1 MSFRVIASASLT
13 ALALA
18 TSPAAAQSG
27 STAKPAA
34 QTPAKP
40 SPTKPA
46 PTQPPTAKPP
56 TAKPSTTKPSAAKP
70 AAKPAAPSAALRNPS
85 KLIEKA
91 PEVYSVAF
99 DTTAGPFVVQV
110 TRAWAPL
117 GADRFYNLVKHG
129 YFDEGRFFRVVPNFI
144 VQFGI
149 NGDPKT
155 QSFWREA
162 NIKDDPV
169 TQSNR
174 RGTLTYAMRG
184 PDTRTTQ
191 LFINFRD
198 NAGLDQRG
206 FAPFGQVVSGMEIVD
221 KINAVYGEAPDQGR
235 LQAEG
240 NAYLN
245 KEFPKLDYIRK
256 ATLQKTAAATP
267 KPTVTSKPAPPVK
280 K

>member
-1 MSFRVIASASLT
+1 MTFRVTAAAGLT
-13 ALALA
+13 ALALSL
-18 TSPAAAQSG
+18 SPAAAQTS
-27 STAKPAA
+27 STSKPTTPPPSTSKPATAKPA
-34 QTPAKP
+34 T
-40 SPTKPA
+40 TKPA
-46 PTQPPTAKPP
+46 TTKPATAKP
-56 TAKPSTTKPSAAKP
+56 ADKP
-70 AAKPAAPSAALRNPS
+70 AAKPAAPSAALRTPS
-85 KLIEKA
+85 KLVERA
-91 PEVYSVAF
+91 PETFSVAF

-110 TRAWAPL
+110 MRAWAPL

-129 YFDEGRFFRVVPNFI
+129 YFDNGRFFRVVPNFI
-144 VQFGI
+144 VQFGL

-155 QSFWREA
+155 QSFWRDA

-206 FAPFGQVVSGMEIVD
+206 FAPFGQVVSGMEVVD
-221 KINAVYGEAPDQGR
+221 KINAVYGEEPDQGR
-235 LQAEG
+235 IQAEG

-256 ATLQKTAAATP
+256 ATLQKTA
-267 KPTVTSKPAPPVK
+267 VTTAKPAGVTKKPAAPVK

>member
-18 TSPAAAQSG
+18 TSPAAAQTG
-27 STAKPAA
+27 STSKPAA

-46 PTQPPTAKPP
+46 PAKPP
-56 TAKPSTTKPSAAKP
+56 TTKPPTTKPP
-70 AAKPAAPSAALRNPS
+70 TAKPAAPSAALRNPA
-85 KLIEKA
+85 KLTEKA

-99 DTTAGPFVVQV
+99 DTTAGPFVIQV

-129 YFDEGRFFRVVPNFI
+129 YFDDGRFFRVVSNFI
-144 VQFGI
+144 VQFGL

-155 QSFWREA
+155 QSSWREA

-174 RGTLTYAMRG
+174 RGTVTYAMRG

-206 FAPFGQVVSGMEIVD
+206 FAPFGQVVSGMESVD
-221 KINAVYGEAPDQGR
+221 KINAAYGEEPDQGR
-235 LQAEG
+235 IQAEG

-256 ATLQKTAAATP
+256 ATLQKAVATTP